1 MKRHSSLNPNCGPY
15 LNPSRDAMKII
26 IESNRK
32 ILLMV
37 QGLVI
42 FVNLYFLQ
50 IASKLPRI
58 SSSFLTID
66 AYNNPYILSTI
77 LDQNMI
83 AIAAHMMYD
92 QFYFGLLILVA
103 VSPESTVVSIS
114 ISENLEFLDEATL
127 STQLMWQVSNNK
139 DHLWGVT
146 CECYKCLLVCFMG
159 LQM

>member
-37 QGLVI
+37 Q
-42 FVNLYFLQ
+42 
-50 IASKLPRI
+50 
-58 SSSFLTID
+58 
-66 AYNNPYILSTI
+66 
-77 LDQNMI
+77 DQNMI